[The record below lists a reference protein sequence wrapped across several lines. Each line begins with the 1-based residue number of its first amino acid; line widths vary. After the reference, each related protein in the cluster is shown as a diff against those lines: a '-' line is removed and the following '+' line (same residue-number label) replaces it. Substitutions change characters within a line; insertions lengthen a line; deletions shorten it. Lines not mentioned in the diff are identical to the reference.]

1 MKRILLVVVL
11 LSCLILTACGKTSG
25 SDQGQELR
33 QWASSAAASSAF
45 GDPSWAAVQAVGQPD
60 TRECGDQTTAWA
72 SSSSD
77 GNDWLEV
84 RFATP
89 VIPTQINIYETYEP
103 NQVVQVEL
111 IGADGTYFVVYSG
124 AVTEQSAC
132 PFIFTIDVDMNTTVV
147 GVLIT
152 VDQSSSDLSWNEIDA
167 VELVGY
173 LP

>member
-1 MKRILLVVVL
+1 MKRMLLVIVL
-11 LSCLILTACGKTSG
+11 LGCLILTACGTKSG

-33 QWASSAAASSAF
+33 QWASSAGASSEF
-45 GDPSWAAVQAVGQPD
+45 SNPSWAAVQAVGQPD

-72 SSSSD
+72 SSSSN

-84 RFATP
+84 RFSTP

-111 IGADGTYFVVYSG
+111 IGADGTYFVVYTG
-124 AVTEQSAC
+124 FVTVQSTC
-132 PFIFTIDVDMNTTVV
+132 PYIFTIDVNVDTTVV
-147 GVLIT
+147 GALIT

-167 VELVGY
+167 VELVGIV
-173 LP
+173 P